1 MSFNQ
6 VLPFISTVVML
17 VFAVNVFQRYA
28 ARRAPHYLFWGIG
41 LLMYGAGNFAEAY
54 LALAWSKWI
63 LLLWYLC
70 GAMLTA
76 AWLGQG
82 TIFLLIRKPGIARA
96 TAWGLLAVSILAI
109 VSVLNTSVDGSAFI
123 TTVPVSAQY
132 KSLMDR
138 SGMVIL
144 LTVLLNIYGSI
155 GLIGGALWSTYLF
168 ARKRVLPHRVV
179 GNILIAAGALLP
191 ASAGT
196 LIKLGLGDWLYL
208 SELFGAIV
216 MFAGFIAA
224 GRPQPQEEPAAQAV
238 SALSSPQ

>member
-6 VLPFISTVVML
+6 ILPFISTIIML
-17 VFAVNVFQRYA
+17 VFAANVFQRYA

-54 LALAWSKWI
+54 LALAWNQWI

-82 TIFLLIRKPGIARA
+82 TIFLLIRKPGVARG
-96 TAWGLLAVSILAI
+96 TAWGLLAVSVVA
-109 VSVLNTSVDGSAFI
+109 VAAVLSTGVDGSAFA
-123 TTVPVSAQY
+123 TGVPVSAQY

-138 SGMVIL
+138 NGLVIL
-144 LTVLLNIYGSI
+144 LTVLLNIYGTI
-155 GLIGGALWSTYLF
+155 GLVGGALWSTYLF

-196 LIKLGLGDWLYL
+196 LIKFGLGDWLYL
-208 SELFGAIV
+208 SELFGAII
-216 MFAGFIAA
+216 MFSGFIAA
-224 GRPQPQEEPAAQAV
+224 GRPASQEESPAQATP
-238 SALSSPQ
+238 ALPA